1 MGQIMSKLLKQPSAA
16 ALSAAPSPAIVV
28 RRIRYVTIAAV
39 GAKVR
44 RVFQHPR
51 SCIAVEEAVTQ
62 ADLPAPKTW
71 PEPTEQLD
79 VVFLPKGATGT
90 DASWL
95 ATPDHPEAV
104 LPVVFEWEGCT
115 VHWRPGRALVQGD
128 LTGQEEMLA
137 GLIEFAF
144 YEGELRRLEQ
154 EVTAGEADTHADVAL
169 TYQIRW
175 RDRKQWARIHHK
187 IESFSRLRLIY
198 ARLAPRLEK
207 GTRNLPRGSRRVMG
221 CLLRKTDVEARL
233 AAVTER
239 LEACEDLYEGASDR
253 IVDYRGWFTGHIL
266 EIVII
271 ALLVI
276 EVAFLA
282 VDAYMRYLD
291 L

>member
-1 MGQIMSKLLKQPSAA
+1 MSRVLKQPSAA
-16 ALSAAPSPAIVV
+16 ALTAATSSTIGL
-28 RRIRYVTIAAV
+28 RRIRFVTNATA

-51 SCIAVEEAVTQ
+51 SCIAVEEPVTQ

-79 VVFLPKGATGT
+79 VVFLPKGSAAV
-90 DASWL
+90 DVSWL
-95 ATPDHPEAV
+95 GTPEQPEAV
-104 LPVVFEWEGCT
+104 LPLIFDWEGCT
-115 VHWRPGRALVQGD
+115 IHWRPGRALVQGD
-128 LTGQEEMLA
+128 CTAQEELLA

-154 EVTAGEADTHADVAL
+154 EVTANEAETHGDVAL
-169 TYQIRW
+169 TYRIRW
-175 RDRKQWARIHHK
+175 RDRKQWNRIHHK
-187 IESFSRLRLIY
+187 IESCSRLRLIY
-198 ARLAPRLEK
+198 ARLAPRLAK
-207 GTRNLPRGSRRVMG
+207 GSRNLPRGSRRVMSG
-221 CLLRKTDVEARL
+221 LIRKTDVASRLEAI
-233 AAVTER
+233 TER

-276 EVAFLA
+276 EVMFLA
-282 VDAYMRYLD
+282 TDAYFRYLD